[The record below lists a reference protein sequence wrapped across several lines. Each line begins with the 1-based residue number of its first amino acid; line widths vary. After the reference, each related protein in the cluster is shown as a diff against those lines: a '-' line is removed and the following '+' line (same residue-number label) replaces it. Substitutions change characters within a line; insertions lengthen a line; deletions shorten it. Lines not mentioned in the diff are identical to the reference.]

1 MESESIFVS
10 ETFVL
15 LILVDVTVFIYLQF
29 DFNMDFKSLLLLV
42 QTIFM

>member
-15 LILVDVTVFIYLQF
+15 LILVDVTAFIYLQF